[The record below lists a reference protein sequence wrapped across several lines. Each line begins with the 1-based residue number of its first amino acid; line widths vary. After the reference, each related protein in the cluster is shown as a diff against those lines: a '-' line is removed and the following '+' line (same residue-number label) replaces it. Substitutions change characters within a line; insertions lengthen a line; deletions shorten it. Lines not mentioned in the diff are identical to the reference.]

1 MNKPTPRGAA
11 AWAAAVAAY
20 ATARAAE
27 LTHYADNVAPAW
39 NETDDV
45 PARVAAEAR
54 YDELV
59 DVTAAALAKAF
70 ETPAADF
77 GGALWKLARLAE
89 DEAGDQTRERVA
101 AISADVRRLSAR
113 KPKAVG
119 AITYSPI
126 LKTTAVCMAESYR
139 KGDFTIEQLIF
150 HLADIHDHAKCH
162 GGDTNEQN

>member
-27 LTHYADNVAPAW
+27 LAHYAEIVAPAF
-39 NETDDV
+39 EADDMS
-45 PARVAAEAR
+45 AHAAAEAS
-54 YDELV
+54 YDKLV
-59 DVTAAALAKAF
+59 DETAAALAKAF

-77 GGALWKLARLAE
+77 GGVLWKLARLAE
-89 DEAGDQTRERVA
+89 DETGDQTRERVA

-113 KPKAVG
+113 KQTAVG
-119 AITYSPI
+119 AATYSPI

-139 KGDFTIEQLIF
+139 KGDLTVSQLIF
-150 HLADIHDHAKCH
+150 HLADIHNHAATS
-162 GGDTNEQN
+162 GETEQETA

>member
-1 MNKPTPRGAA
+1 MNKPALRGAA

-27 LTHYADNVAPAW
+27 LTHYADAVAPTC
-39 NETDDV
+39 ETDDM
-45 PARVAAEAR
+45 PARAAAEAG
-54 YDELV
+54 YDKLV
-59 DVTAAALAKAF
+59 DETAAALAKAY

-77 GGALWKLARLAE
+77 GGVLWKLARLAE
-89 DEAGDQTRERVA
+89 DETGDQTRERVA

-113 KPKAVG
+113 KPMAVG

-139 KGDFTIEQLIF
+139 KGDLSIEQLIF
-150 HLADIHDHAKCH
+150 HLADIHNHAATS
-162 GGDTNEQN
+162 GETEQETA